1 MRLTLWKFAQIFI
14 LAALVAILGVPRPL
28 IAQSAPHVVTPDDL
42 EKASVNA
49 SQARQQNID
58 TLNQL
63 FSSDQGRQALQ
74 SAHVDPQQVKAA
86 VAGLSDEELA
96 QLASRARQAQAD
108 FAAGGLVT
116 GLIILAVLV
125 IVIAI
130 IAGVH

>member
-1 MRLTLWKFAQIFI
+1 MRCALSKLAQSFWV
-14 LAALVAILGVPRPL
+14 AVLVAALGVPRSL
-28 IAQSAPHVVTPDDL
+28 MAQSAPHVVSPDDL
-42 EKASVNA
+42 QKATVEA
-49 SQARQQNID
+49 WQARQQNID

-74 SAHVDPQQVKAA
+74 SARVDPQEVKTA
-86 VAGLSDEELA
+86 VAGMSDEELA

-130 IAGVH
+130 IVGVH